1 MNLGRWVEVRY
12 RPDSGC
18 ASLKTRSE
26 LATADAQLGIWE
38 AVAVREATDLYVHRR
53 VDRFL
58 FFPTV
63 SSICKKRLR
72 IVSTA
77 AFLLFCQEDLCSS
90 SSSSSSLFYAPIL
103 LEWTQTLKAKE
114 EKRNRRREQ
123 QLDHQTFFFFFF
135 FFFFWLLH
143 LLPDSYSKHT
153 HAGST
158 ASQTDPSVWQWVQQ
172 YLAAQLKT
180 VYTFMIHRGAP
191 YEHMTSKS
199 NYLQNKKPPGKSVC
213 THDTYFSPQQQFPL
227 IKCIRLSSR
236 SSLSVFIRP
245 TARPVSSSSSS
256 SYEKKWSMVFLVLNS
271 SSWWWTKSTF
281 SFIF

>member
-1 MNLGRWVEVRY
+1 MNSGRWVEVRY

-72 IVSTA
+72 IVSAA

-123 QLDHQTFFFFFF
+123 QLDYQTF

-143 LLPDSYSKHT
+143 LLPDSSPIPNTRTQGVQHHRLIRRFGNEYS
-153 HAGST
+153 ST
-158 ASQTDPSVWQWVQQ
+158 
-172 YLAAQLKT
+172 L
-180 VYTFMIHRGAP
+180 
-191 YEHMTSKS
+191 
-199 NYLQNKKPPGKSVC
+199 
-213 THDTYFSPQQQFPL
+213 
-227 IKCIRLSSR
+227 RLSSR
-236 SSLSVFIRP
+236 LYIHSWFIGGHLMNTWRANQIIYRIRNHQEKVYVRTIHIFPRRSSFPL
-245 TARPVSSSSSS
+245 
-256 SYEKKWSMVFLVLNS
+256 
-271 SSWWWTKSTF
+271 
-281 SFIF
+281 